1 MERRVVITGLGAV
14 SPLGSSAKA
23 TWQAMQQG
31 QCGIGHITK
40 FDTTDYKVTVA
51 AEVKEFDPLSCMEK
65 GEVRRTDLNCQY
77 ALAAAK
83 EAMIDS
89 GLAES
94 GESVKAQMKEGSIAP
109 ERLGVYIG
117 SGIGGIHTTCA
128 EMEKLM
134 KSGPKRISPYMV
146 TMMIS
151 NMATG
156 LVAIEYNAQGPS
168 LPIVT
173 ACATSTHAVGEAFRA
188 IHHGYADAIIAGGTE
203 AAIVPLAVAGFTNC
217 MALTKNPDPKMACV
231 PFDARRDGFVMGAGA
246 AILVLE
252 EYEHAK
258 ARGAHIYCEVV
269 GYGNTDDAHHV
280 TAPDPEA
287 GGITRAIRMAVEQSG
302 LTVEEGLY
310 INAHGTSTPLNDK
323 SETLAFKKALGEEAA
338 RKASI
343 SSTKSMTGHM
353 LGATGAM
360 EACVCAYALHDGKI
374 PPTIGLEQ
382 PDPDCDLDY
391 TPGTQAKAF
400 DGRWALSTNLGFGG
414 HNACLAFKRYE
425 EARIN
430 P

>member
-203 AAIVPLAVAGFTNC
+203 AAIVPLAGAYEKSRSEDGLRPV
-217 MALTKNPDPKMACV
+217 
-231 PFDARRDGFVMGAGA
+231 RRAPRWFCYGRGRGNSGAGR
-246 AILVLE
+246 VR
-252 EYEHAK
+252 
-258 ARGAHIYCEVV
+258 ARQGA
-269 GYGNTDDAHHV
+269 
-280 TAPDPEA
+280 
-287 GGITRAIRMAVEQSG
+287 RS
-302 LTVEEGLY
+302 
-310 INAHGTSTPLNDK
+310 
-323 SETLAFKKALGEEAA
+323 
-338 RKASI
+338 
-343 SSTKSMTGHM
+343 
-353 LGATGAM
+353 
-360 EACVCAYALHDGKI
+360 AYL
-374 PPTIGLEQ
+374 L
-382 PDPDCDLDY
+382 
-391 TPGTQAKAF
+391 
-400 DGRWALSTNLGFGG
+400 
-414 HNACLAFKRYE
+414 
-425 EARIN
+425 
-430 P
+430 

>member
-217 MALTKNPDPKMACV
+217 MALTKNPDPKTACV
-231 PFDARRDGFVMGAGA
+231 PFDARRDGFVMGEGA

-280 TAPDPEA
+280 TTPDPEA